1 MTELKKVLVKEKLA
15 PEGVKYLEDLG
26 FQVDIGTEWDADEL
40 LRRIPGYHGL
50 IIRSATKVTADV
62 IAAGEN
68 LQVVGRA
75 GVGVDNVDVKE
86 ATKRGVIV
94 VNAPQ
99 SNVLSAAEQTIALLM
114 ASARNLAQAHADLK
128 AGEWN
133 KGKWGKGGVEVRGK
147 TLGIIGLG
155 RIGFLVAEDAR
166 GLGMNVLAYDPF
178 VPAEKFHELG
188 LERADS
194 PDKIYREADFIT
206 VHLPKNAETLGFIS
220 DDEFAKMKDGVR
232 VINVARGGIIDEE
245 AWARA
250 IESGKVVASAVDVYP
265 KEPTTESPLFRY
277 DSVVATPHLGASTVE
292 AQLRA
297 GMIIA
302 EQVAAV
308 LLGQFASN
316 AVNIP
321 LAPGEDADELMPF
334 LGLCEQ
340 LGKLIVQ
347 IADGPVDTFEIAY
360 GGGIARY
367 DTRILTLGVL
377 QGILADKVDGPV
389 NFVNVQNIAEERG
402 ITAKETQAAGRRR
415 LPQPHHGDRLR
426 CAGRAL
432 GVGDHAGP
440 EAPAAAG
447 QGVSPGRRHRAGAA
461 HGVPALRRRAG
472 HDRQDRHQ
480 GRRVRHQHRPDG
492 RRPRGQGPE
501 GRHGADAR
509 RAHQPRAA
517 GRPGREL
524 RARRRQAGGALETPR
539 SADERDGAAG
549 RKGPPP
555 HRSFSGLTQG
565 AAVRRHRPPVTA
577 SGRER
582 LVGTEDVAL
591 TVPEPGGLVDVA
603 RGDAA
608 HRLESGS
615 PTRIAERGR
624 LTLSDDHA
632 EAGRLRVALGVVRV
646 RREHGPHL
654 VRGGLERQCPDH
666 VVARAAVEPAG
677 GDRAPG

>member
-1 MTELKKVLVKEKLA
+1 MNSHHRQAIERGTAGAPLSEQKKVLVKEKLA

-40 LRRIPGYHGL
+40 LKRIPEYHGL

-62 IAAGEN
+62 IQAGEN

-114 ASARNLAQAHADLK
+114 ACARNLAQAHADLK
-128 AGEWN
+128 GGEWT
-133 KGKWGKGGVEVRGK
+133 KGRWGKGGVEVRGK

-206 VHLPKNAETLGFIS
+206 IHLPKNAETLGFIG

-250 IESGKVVASAVDVYP
+250 IESGKVAASAVDVYP
-265 KEPTTESPLFRY
+265 KEPTTESPLFKY

-308 LLGQFASN
+308 LTGQFASN

-402 ITAKETQAAGRRR
+402 ITAKESKQPAAVDFLNLITVTAYDAQGGLSVSGTTLGPKHRPR
-415 LPQPHHGDRLR
+415 LVKVYRQDVDIEPAPHMAFLR
-426 CAGRAL
+426 YADVPGMIGKIGTKVGEFGINIGQM
-432 GVGDHAGP
+432 GVGREVTD
-440 EAPAAAG
+440 
-447 QGVSPGRRHRAGAA
+447 
-461 HGVPALRRRAG
+461 
-472 HDRQDRHQ
+472 
-480 GRRVRHQHRPDG
+480 
-492 RRPRGQGPE
+492 RRPSWG
-501 GRHGADAR
+501 
-509 RAHQPRAA
+509 
-517 GRPGREL
+517 
-524 RARRRQAGGALETPR
+524 
-539 SADERDGAAG
+539 
-549 RKGPPP
+549 
-555 HRSFSGLTQG
+555 
-565 AAVRRHRPPVTA
+565 
-577 SGRER
+577 
-582 LVGTEDVAL
+582 
-591 TVPEPGGLVDVA
+591 
-603 RGDAA
+603 
-608 HRLESGS
+608 
-615 PTRIAERGR
+615 
-624 LTLSDDHA
+624 
-632 EAGRLRVALGVVRV
+632 
-646 RREHGPHL
+646 
-654 VRGGLERQCPDH
+654 
-666 VVARAAVEPAG
+666 
-677 GDRAPG
+677 

>member
-1 MTELKKVLVKEKLA
+1 MTEQKKVLVKEKLA

-40 LRRIPGYHGL
+40 LERIPEYHGL

-62 IAAGEN
+62 IQAGEN

-114 ASARNLAQAHADLK
+114 ACARNLAQAHADLK
-128 AGEWN
+128 GGEWT
-133 KGKWGKGGVEVRGK
+133 KGRWGKGGVEVRGK

-206 VHLPKNAETLGFIS
+206 VHLPKNAETLGFIG

-250 IESGKVVASAVDVYP
+250 IESGKVAASAVDVYP
-265 KEPTTESPLFRY
+265 KEPTTESPLFKY

-308 LLGQFASN
+308 LTGQFASN

-389 NFVNVQNIAEERG
+389 NFVNVQSIAEERG
-402 ITAKETQAAGRRR
+402 ITAKESKQPAAVDFLNLITVTTHDAQR
-415 LPQPHHGDRLR
+415 
-426 CAGRAL
+426 RAL
-432 GVGDHAGP
+432 RVRHHAGP
-440 EAPAAAG
+440 QAPPAPG
-447 QGVSPGRRHRAGAA
+447 QGLPPGRRHRAGAA

-480 GRRVRHQHRPDG
+480 DGRVRHQHRADG
-492 RRPRGQGPE
+492 RGPRGQGRK
-501 GRHGADAR
+501 GRDGADAR
-509 RAHQPRAA
+509 RADQPGAA
-517 GRPGREL
+517 RGARREL
-524 RARRRQAGGALETPR
+524 RARGRQAGRALGR
-539 SADERDGAAG
+539 SRSTDAYERG
-549 RKGPPP
+549 RGGGPEGPPP
-555 HRSFSGLTQG
+555 RRI
-565 AAVRRHRPPVTA
+565 VRRPSVAAPQLLADSRRARSPSATRP
-577 SGRER
+577 R
-582 LVGTEDVAL
+582 
-591 TVPEPGGLVDVA
+591 
-603 RGDAA
+603 
-608 HRLESGS
+608 
-615 PTRIAERGR
+615 RGR
-624 LTLSDDHA
+624 RA
-632 EAGRLRVALGVVRV
+632 PGARRAACRWRV
-646 RREHGPHL
+646 RYGSSQR
-654 VRGGLERQCPDH
+654 DA
-666 VVARAAVEPAG
+666 VARAPSRRPDATVRQPSAAAFWTTTRLPACAG
-677 GDRAPG
+677 ATAPLKISVSRAPDLEVRERQRHPAA

>member
-1 MTELKKVLVKEKLA
+1 M
-15 PEGVKYLEDLG
+15 
-26 FQVDIGTEWDADEL
+26 
-40 LRRIPGYHGL
+40 
-50 IIRSATKVTADV
+50 
-62 IAAGEN
+62 
-68 LQVVGRA
+68 VGRA

-99 SNVLSAAEQTIALLM
+99 SNVLSAAEHTIALHHGL
-114 ASARNLAQAHADLK
+114 RPQPRPGPRRPQGRR
-128 AGEWN
+128 AGT
-133 KGKWGKGGVEVRGK
+133 KGKWGKGGVELRGK

-206 VHLPKNAETLGFIS
+206 VHLPKNAETLGFIG

-250 IESGKVVASAVDVYP
+250 IESGKVAASAVDVYP
-265 KEPTTESPLFRY
+265 KEPTTESPLFKY

-297 GMIIA
+297 GTIIA

-308 LLGQFASN
+308 LNGQFASN

-377 QGILADKVDGPV
+377 QGMLADKVDGPV

-402 ITAKETQAAGRRR
+402 ITAKETKQPAAVDFLNLITVTTHDAQR
-415 LPQPHHGDRLR
+415 
-426 CAGRAL
+426 RAL
-432 GVGDHAGP
+432 RVGHDARP
-440 EAPAAAG
+440 EAPAAPR
-447 QGVSPGRRHRAGAA
+447 QGLPPGRRHRAGAA
-461 HGVPALRRRAG
+461 HGRSCATPTCRA
-472 HDRQDRHQ
+472 
-480 GRRVRHQHRPDG
+480 
-492 RRPRGQGPE
+492 
-501 GRHGADAR
+501 
-509 RAHQPRAA
+509 
-517 GRPGREL
+517 
-524 RARRRQAGGALETPR
+524 
-539 SADERDGAAG
+539 
-549 RKGPPP
+549 
-555 HRSFSGLTQG
+555 
-565 AAVRRHRPPVTA
+565 
-577 SGRER
+577 
-582 LVGTEDVAL
+582 
-591 TVPEPGGLVDVA
+591 
-603 RGDAA
+603 
-608 HRLESGS
+608 
-615 PTRIAERGR
+615 
-624 LTLSDDHA
+624 
-632 EAGRLRVALGVVRV
+632 
-646 RREHGPHL
+646 
-654 VRGGLERQCPDH
+654 
-666 VVARAAVEPAG
+666 
-677 GDRAPG
+677 

>member
-1 MTELKKVLVKEKLA
+1 MTEQKKVLVKEKLA

-40 LRRIPGYHGL
+40 LKRIPEYHGL

-62 IAAGEN
+62 IQAGTN

-114 ASARNLAQAHADLK
+114 ACARNLAQAHADLK
-128 AGEWN
+128 GGEWT
-133 KGKWGKGGVEVRGK
+133 KGRWGKGGVEVRGK

-265 KEPTTESPLFRY
+265 KEPTTESPLFKY

-308 LLGQFASN
+308 LTR
-316 AVNIP
+316 
-321 LAPGEDADELMPF
+321 
-334 LGLCEQ
+334 
-340 LGKLIVQ
+340 
-347 IADGPVDTFEIAY
+347 PV
-360 GGGIARY
+360 RQQ
-367 DTRILTLGVL
+367 RR
-377 QGILADKVDGPV
+377 QHP
-389 NFVNVQNIAEERG
+389 
-402 ITAKETQAAGRRR
+402 AGSRRR
-415 LPQPHHGDRLR
+415 
-426 CAGRAL
+426 
-432 GVGDHAGP
+432 
-440 EAPAAAG
+440 
-447 QGVSPGRRHRAGAA
+447 
-461 HGVPALRRRAG
+461 RRRA
-472 HDRQDRHQ
+472 HA
-480 GRRVRHQHRPDG
+480 VP
-492 RRPRGQGPE
+492 RPRASSSASSSCRSPT
-501 GRHGADAR
+501 AR
-509 RAHQPRAA
+509 WTPSRSPTAAASPATTRASS
-517 GRPGREL
+517 
-524 RARRRQAGGALETPR
+524 R
-539 SADERDGAAG
+539 SACCRASW
-549 RKGPPP
+549 RT
-555 HRSFSGLTQG
+555 RS
-565 AAVRRHRPPVTA
+565 TA
-577 SGRER
+577 R
-582 LVGTEDVAL
+582 
-591 TVPEPGGLVDVA
+591 
-603 RGDAA
+603 
-608 HRLESGS
+608 
-615 PTRIAERGR
+615 
-624 LTLSDDHA
+624 
-632 EAGRLRVALGVVRV
+632 
-646 RREHGPHL
+646 
-654 VRGGLERQCPDH
+654 
-666 VVARAAVEPAG
+666 
-677 GDRAPG
+677 